1 MSTTDI
7 ATTDIA
13 SATETSSATETV
25 NVAGTDAEAAP
36 PSVLTTFRESPG
48 AVKALLAGVF
58 INRLGG
64 FLTIFLVLYLTSLG
78 YSVAGASLG
87 LGSYGLGAVVGVLI
101 GGALVD
107 RLGARNTVVASM
119 TGAAVLTGSLLYLH
133 DYAVLLLVAALAGLT
148 GQMFRPASAT
158 LLSEL
163 TPEDRQVMVFA
174 MYRFGLNVG
183 ATAAPLVGFALYDLG
198 RQSYTLLF
206 WGEAVV
212 ALAFALLAWRALP
225 AGATSRPAD
234 ELEAD
239 PQESAGAESASRGGY
254 LAVLRDR
261 RFVLY
266 LVAALVHTC
275 VYAQYLSTLP
285 LDIAH
290 SGMKIVW
297 YSVAVSLNGLVV
309 IAFELLVTRV
319 TQTWPF
325 KVTIGLAFT
334 LLGLGVACYGLPIG
348 PAVIVAGTLVWSLG
362 EIVGGPGIFA
372 YPAVVAP
379 ARLKSRYIGS
389 FQFVFGLGTA
399 LGPMVGGWLF
409 VQLGHG
415 VWPALA
421 CGSAVATTLVLFA
434 VRTPDR
440 QN

>member
-1 MSTTDI
+1 MTAPQQN
-7 ATTDIA
+7 ATTPEA
-13 SATETSSATETV
+13 
-25 NVAGTDAEAAP
+25 AEAPEARA
-36 PSVLTTFRESPG
+36 SVWATFRESPA

-78 YSVAGASLG
+78 YSVARASLG
-87 LGSYGLGAVVGVLI
+87 LGAYGLGAVVGVLI

-107 RLGARNTVVASM
+107 RLGARNTTMVSM
-119 TGAAVLTGSLLYLH
+119 SGAAVLTASLLYLK
-133 DYAVLLLVAALAGLT
+133 DYPVLLGVAALAGLT

-198 RQSYTLLF
+198 RQSYALLF
-206 WGEAVV
+206 WGEAAV
-212 ALAFALLAWRALP
+212 ALAFALLSWRALP
-225 AGATSRPAD
+225 AGASRPAVAP
-234 ELEAD
+234 E
-239 PQESAGAESASRGGY
+239 PSESTPSRTGY

-266 LVAALVHTC
+266 LLAALVHTA

-285 LDIAH
+285 LDVTH

-297 YSVAVSLNGLVV
+297 YTVAVSLNGLVV
-309 IAFELLVTRV
+309 ILFELLVTKV

-325 KVTIGLAFT
+325 KVTIGLAFA

-348 PAVIVAGTLVWSLG
+348 PAVIIAGTLIWSLG
-362 EIVGGPGIFA
+362 EIIGGPTIFA
-372 YPAVVAP
+372 YPAIVAP
-379 ARLKSRYIGS
+379 AQLKSRYLGS

-399 LGPMVGGWLF
+399 VGPMIGGWLF

-415 VWPALA
+415 VWPVLA
-421 CGSAVATTLVLFA
+421 CGSAVATALALVA
-434 VRTPDR
+434 VRKPPEPAEAEAVVDVPD
-440 QN
+440 NDTLAAAA